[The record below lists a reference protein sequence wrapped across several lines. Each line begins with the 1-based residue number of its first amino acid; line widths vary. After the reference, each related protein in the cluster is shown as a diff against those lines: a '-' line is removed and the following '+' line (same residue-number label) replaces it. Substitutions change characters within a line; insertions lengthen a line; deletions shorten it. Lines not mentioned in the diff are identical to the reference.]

1 MRGDAPGRERLIPM
15 VVLYIALL
23 DEDVDCWRPVA
34 AEDLGSG
41 LFRLAGAVPE
51 GEVWEYQPG
60 EVVNALERVFA
71 DGEKG
76 LVAIRLG
83 GA

>member
-1 MRGDAPGRERLIPM
+1 M

-23 DEDVDCWRPVA
+23 DERVASWRPVA

-41 LFRLAGAVPE
+41 LYRLVGAVPD

-60 EVVNALERVFA
+60 EIVNARERTFG
-71 DGEKG
+71 DGERG
-76 LVAIRLG
+76 LVATRVG
-83 GA
+83 RA

>member
-1 MRGDAPGRERLIPM
+1 M

-23 DEDVDCWRPVA
+23 DEGADSWRPVA

-41 LFRLAGAVPE
+41 LFRLVGAVPE
-51 GEVWEYQPG
+51 GEVWKYQPG
-60 EVVNALERVFA
+60 EVVNARELVFA
-71 DGEKG
+71 DGERG
-76 LVAIRLG
+76 LVAIRVG

>member
-1 MRGDAPGRERLIPM
+1 M

-23 DEDVDCWRPVA
+23 DEAVDCWRPVA

-41 LFRLAGAVPE
+41 LFRLVGAVPE

-60 EVVNALERVFA
+60 EVVNARERVFA
-71 DGEKG
+71 DGERG
-76 LVAIRLG
+76 LVAIRVG